1 MIGLNLTFSTCSSLP
16 SRLAC
21 TAECID
27 LNNTDSIVLTR
38 KACTFIDIYR
48 NATDQITDET
58 KDGNIFIP
66 PNIIPGK
73 FTPFVLDNLDFS
85 ESTSDGSRV
94 FEYIKKTLVAKGLDK
109 PKITHDLPY
118 RPPKDLSWTSLF
130 LFQGPDFY
138 LRQSSCEPS

>member
-1 MIGLNLTFSTCSSLP
+1 M
-16 SRLAC
+16 AC

-27 LNNTDSIVLTR
+27 LINTDSIVLTR

-48 NATDQITDET
+48 TATDQITDET